1 MNMCLYMCLCT
12 ISLNLPNLDVI
23 YHTQHSN
30 GSLIFKEDIESFL
43 SFDLPCLFYLFTV
56 ATLASAST
64 TSSGKTALA
73 HSSSRPAYIR
83 KLVFRIVTLC
93 SHWITWNLNVNP
105 CNSSLNWFTVW
116 ILLAYSQYLSS
127 DPQFNLFWYQQL
139 CSIGLHQLNGNV
151 EYLIPFKSSL
161 CFTMPILN
169 CLFTISTSPAHCQHQ
184 AQLIFFAASEV
195 LAKNEGLVGRCL

>member
-1 MNMCLYMCLCT
+1 MNMCLYMSLCT

-43 SFDLPCLFYLFTV
+43 SFDLPCLFYLFTG

-64 TSSGKTALA
+64 TSSGKTELA

-93 SHWITWNLNVNP
+93 SHWSLETWM
-105 CNSSLNWFTVW
+105 W
-116 ILLAYSQYLSS
+116 ILAIAALIDLQYG
-127 DPQFNLFWYQQL
+127 L
-139 CSIGLHQLNGNV
+139 CLPTV
-151 EYLIPFKSSL
+151 
-161 CFTMPILN
+161 
-169 CLFTISTSPAHCQHQ
+169 STSAVTHNLIYFDINNFVALVCTSWMEMLNIWFLLSPA
-184 AQLIFFAASEV
+184 FA
-195 LAKNEGLVGRCL
+195 LPCPF

>member
-1 MNMCLYMCLCT
+1 M
-12 ISLNLPNLDVI
+12 V
-23 YHTQHSN
+23 HSFLRN
-30 GSLIFKEDIESFL
+30 KFESFL

-73 HSSSRPAYIR
+73 HSSSRPAYIG

-127 DPQFNLFWYQQL
+127 DPQFNLFWFDINNFVAL
-139 CSIGLHQLNGNV
+139 VCTSWMEMLNIWF
-151 EYLIPFKSSL
+151 LL
-161 CFTMPILN
+161 
-169 CLFTISTSPAHCQHQ
+169 SPA
-184 AQLIFFAASEV
+184 FA
-195 LAKNEGLVGRCL
+195 LPCPF